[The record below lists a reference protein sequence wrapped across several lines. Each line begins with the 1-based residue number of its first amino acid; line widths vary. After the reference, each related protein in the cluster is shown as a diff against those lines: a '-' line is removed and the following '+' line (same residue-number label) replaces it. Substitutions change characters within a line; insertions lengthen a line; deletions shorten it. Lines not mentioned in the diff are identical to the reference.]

1 MLCKTKF
8 SEIIGKNIRTKRQE
22 RNMTQ
27 DELSHKCGFYRTYIN
42 MIETSRRTPSSYT
55 LYKIAKA
62 LKVEVY
68 ELYPTTV

>member
-1 MLCKTKF
+1 MLSKTKF

-62 LKVEVY
+62 LKVEVD

>member
-1 MLCKTKF
+1 MLSKTKF
-8 SEIIGKNIRTKRQE
+8 SEIIGKNIRAKRQE

-62 LKVEVY
+62 LKVEVDD
-68 ELYPTTV
+68 LYPTTV

>member
-1 MLCKTKF
+1 
-8 SEIIGKNIRTKRQE
+8 
-22 RNMTQ
+22 MTQ

-62 LKVEVY
+62 LKVEVD